1 MLVPEVQSLQ
11 RYSGPAAVG
20 HRVSYLAVRRS
31 RPAGRV
37 RLRVGVLSTRAQAA
51 DAELA
56 RRAEG
61 GVPGTDGR
69 VRVRERGAGR
79 EDGREAVL
87 ERGVRRPARG
97 DGVLE
102 SAALSG
108 PERRPVLRIC

>member
-1 MLVPEVQSLQ
+1 MTPGSRSLGHLGEPEVE
-11 RYSGPAAVG
+11 GG
-20 HRVSYLAVRRS
+20 
-31 RPAGRV
+31 AGRV
-37 RLRVGVLSTRAQAA
+37 AV

-69 VRVRERGAGR
+69 VRERSAGR

-97 DGVLE
+97 DGILRADSPLPNGAPTSRTSLTYLATLDVIPGSRL
-102 SAALSG
+102 ALVRTSS
-108 PERRPVLRIC
+108 LRLAQL